1 MDFLYTDALTANSNA
16 LDTVYFDAGSQRIAI
31 VFWSGSVVQYSN
43 FSESD
48 WDAFTGA
55 LSKGSFYNQR
65 IKGNRQY
72 SSLPLDGSVQFIHR
86 EDSEQKTGQLLEAAF
101 EPNVNV
107 TVNIYV
113 NGDPE
118 AIAKAV
124 ERLAPSIRAVTG
136 RK

>member
-1 MDFLYTDALTANSNA
+1 MDFLYTDVFNANSNA

-48 WDAFTGA
+48 WNAFTGA

-65 IKGNRQY
+65 IKGSRQHA
-72 SSLPLDGSVQFIHR
+72 SQMLDNSVQFIHR
-86 EDSEQKTGQLLEAAF
+86 EDVEQKTGQLLEAAF
-101 EPNVNV
+101 EPAINV

-118 AIAKAV
+118 EIAKAV